1 MAAQTD
7 KITAASPPTGGF
19 TKFVNGISKL
29 IDPLAKYG
37 GAVGATALAILMFLT
52 VFDVLGRFIGG
63 FEWIHNITSFFKPID
78 GTTEITEFLMSIL
91 VVFGLGYMA
100 LHRGHIRVDLV
111 LQYTSKRLSK
121 IIDVYTYLFSACLY
135 ILITWQCWFNV
146 TSKYESGLTSATL
159 LIPLYPFIFI
169 TMIGSGICA
178 LVLIRDFFKA
188 IDEVRK

>member
-1 MAAQTD
+1 MEGQDTQAGP
-7 KITAASPPTGGF
+7 ASKSPGGF
-19 TKFVNGISKL
+19 AKFIGRYSK
-29 IDPLAKYG
+29 IVDPIARYG
-37 GAVGATALAILMFLT
+37 GAIGATALAIMMFLT

-63 FEWIHNITSFFKPID
+63 FEWVHNITSFFKPIT

-100 LHRGHIRVDLV
+100 LHKGHIRVDLI
-111 LQYTSKRLSK
+111 LQYTSKK
-121 IIDVYTYLFSACLY
+121 MNQWIDVYTYFLSSALY
-135 ILITWQCWFNV
+135 ILITWQCWYNV

-169 TMIGSGICA
+169 TMIGSGVLA
-178 LVLIRDFFKA
+178 LVLFRDFLKS